1 MLAYAFLLVAI
12 AVHVFSGTGY
22 FSTMGFAPLGASLLF
37 FGSRVSPKRF
47 WIPVALLIASDVYL
61 TMGKYHMQVPWDQA
75 LIWAWYA
82 AACFFGML
90 LLRHRVRPQYV
101 ATAALLCAVSFF
113 LVSNFGVWASG
124 YVGYPKNLG
133 GLIAAYI
140 AAIPFFEKG
149 LASDLAFSA
158 LFFSIPVLIAKSQD
172 AALARLDVRAKARR

>member
-1 MLAYAFLLVAI
+1 MLAYVFVLLAI

-37 FGSRVSPKRF
+37 FGARVSSRRF

-61 TMGKYHMQVPWDQA
+61 TVGRYHMQVPWDQA
-75 LIWAWYA
+75 LIWAWYVG
-82 AACFFGML
+82 ACLIGVL
-90 LLRHRVRPQYV
+90 LLKRRVKPQYV
-101 ATAALLCAVSFF
+101 ALAALISAASFF

-133 GLIAAYI
+133 GLVAAYV

-149 LASDLAFSA
+149 LVSDLTFSA
-158 LFFSIPVLIAKSQD
+158 VFFSIPVLIAKTRET
-172 AALARLDVRAKARR
+172 LAQQSHKKIGA